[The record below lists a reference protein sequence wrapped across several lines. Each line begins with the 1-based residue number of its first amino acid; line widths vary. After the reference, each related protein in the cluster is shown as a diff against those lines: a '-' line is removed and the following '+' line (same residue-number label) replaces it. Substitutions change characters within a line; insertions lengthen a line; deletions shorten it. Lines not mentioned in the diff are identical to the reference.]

1 MKKSTTQVN
10 FEKAKLV
17 ISAILTTVKNLEDHQ
32 MYIVR
37 EFHKALNSD
46 NKDLAYNI
54 INEGFNLNHIAGY
67 KYLECCKLTGHRGE
81 FHDLALSNP
90 LCNL

>member
-1 MKKSTTQVN
+1 MKKSTMQVN

-17 ISAILTTVKNLEDHQ
+17 ISTVLTTVRNIEDHQ

-37 EFHKALNSD
+37 EFYKALN
-46 NKDLAYNI
+46 NNNMELAYNI

-67 KYLECCKLTGHRGE
+67 KYLECCKACNVKGE
-81 FHDLALSNP
+81 FYDLATKNP
-90 LCNL
+90 LVNL

>member
-1 MKKSTTQVN
+1 MKKSNMQVN

-17 ISAILTTVKNLEDHQ
+17 ISVVLTTIKNIEDHQ
-32 MYIVR
+32 MYIVK
-37 EFHKALNSD
+37 EFYKAYNSD
-46 NKDLAYNI
+46 NLDLAYNI

-81 FHDLALSNP
+81 FFDIAIKNP
-90 LCNL
+90 LINL